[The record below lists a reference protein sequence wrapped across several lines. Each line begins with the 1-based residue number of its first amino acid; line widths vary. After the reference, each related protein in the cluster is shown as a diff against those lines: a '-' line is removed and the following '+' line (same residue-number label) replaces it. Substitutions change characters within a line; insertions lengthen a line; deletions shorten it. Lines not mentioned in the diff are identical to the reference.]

1 MATSPPSDNLPAR
14 INFLENLIK
23 EIGRNPNY
31 PFSVVGPTG
40 TRYFSVS
47 PGAGGVPVTNIRMG
61 IGGKIYD
68 GAGNIIFSADQASGQ
83 RLSTPFLMV
92 PMTPQ
97 WDGGIFQQYN
107 AAAVTQQN
115 GRYTMVANSALTEIT
130 MWEGVIPQVVHPKV
144 KWSGV
149 VGRATGTTSTPTYK
163 LYINTT
169 VVKTWST
176 TVATGYDTGDID
188 ITGVSGVGFG
198 FEQVGVK
205 LTMQCTPTSNDHLYC
220 HSYGLAMLGR

>member
-1 MATSPPSDNLPAR
+1 MATSPPQDNLPAR
-14 INFLENLIK
+14 INYLENLIR
-23 EIGRNPNY
+23 EIARNPNY

-47 PGAGGVPVTNIRMG
+47 PGVSGTPVTKIRMG

-83 RLSTPFLMV
+83 RLSTPFLTV
-92 PMTPQ
+92 PLSPQ
-97 WDGGIFQQYN
+97 WDGGIFQAYN
-107 AAAVTQQN
+107 AGAVTQSL
-115 GRYTMVANSALTEIT
+115 GRYTIVANSVLAETT
-130 MWEGVIPQVVHPKV
+130 MWEGMIPQVLHPKM

-163 LYINTT
+163 LYVGGVI
-169 VVKTWST
+169 VKTWSLT
-176 TVATGYDTGDID
+176 APTNYDSGDID
-188 ITGVSGVGFG
+188 ITGVAGVGFG

-205 LTMQCTPTSNDHLYC
+205 LTISCTPTSNDHIYC
-220 HSYGLAMLGR
+220 HSYGVVMLGR